1 MRGTDRSGSIRA
13 GKMCVRAALREGKE
27 DNRRRAQGRRQK
39 VRAFPE
45 GGGASQK
52 LSRLRRRLLTFS
64 EVTQGFSEGLAPEVP
79 PRGWPLSF
87 RAITARICM
96 ADIVLFIR
104 SPSSSRS
111 LFSTSSFTPFGSS
124 CLRSGIRD

>member
-27 DNRRRAQGRRQK
+27 DSRRRAQGRRQK

-52 LSRLRRRLLTFS
+52 LSRLRRRLLTFPKLHKAFQKAS
-64 EVTQGFSEGLAPEVP
+64 RQKCRQGDG
-79 PRGWPLSF
+79 R
-87 RAITARICM
+87 
-96 ADIVLFIR
+96 
-104 SPSSSRS
+104 
-111 LFSTSSFTPFGSS
+111 
-124 CLRSGIRD
+124 